1 MISTDVK
8 NQEAAMRD
16 AVRGWARARGS
27 AGGIGASFLL
37 AAPAAAQQTAAV
49 LQWAPPAERLTLAG
63 VFAHAT
69 GPVQAAFAILI
80 AAALA
85 ALAVWA
91 SSLGKVGGGD
101 AKGVAAALGRLRIVR
116 SGGAPLGLLAASYT
130 LFACFLGMA
139 NVRPAPSLTVL
150 APGFAEAAL
159 AVMLGLLATTVA
171 VICER
176 HLEGRLRQA
185 AA

>member
-1 MISTDVK
+1 VATGFV
-8 NQEAAMRD
+8 AAFVMAAGR
-16 AVRGWARARGS
+16 AVAEP
-27 AGGIGASFLL
+27 L
-37 AAPAAAQQTAAV
+37 T
-49 LQWAPPAERLTLAG
+49 WAPPAERLSVLG
-63 VFAHAT
+63 VLAHAT
-69 GPVQAAFAILI
+69 GAVQAAFAILI
-80 AAALA
+80 AAAVA
-85 ALAVWA
+85 AVAVWA
-91 SSLGKVGGGD
+91 MSLGKVGGGD
-101 AKGVAAALGRLRIVR
+101 AKGVAVALGRLRIVR

-171 VICER
+171 VVCER
-176 HLEGRLRQA
+176 HLEGRIRRA